1 MKAAVSSGLAFRLP
15 GVSVVGKDSERVHFS
30 GVGQSELP

>member
-15 GVSVVGKDSERVHFS
+15 GVSDVGKDSERVHLS
-30 GVGQSELP
+30 GVGQCELP